1 MKALLVLLL
10 LAPLAV
16 SAEPFTPKSD
26 GDTVQRLPYR
36 VDAAERTRRAALARD
51 PAQLPLALATARAAL
66 DRARVLGDPRE
77 LGAAQAALAPWWT
90 RADAPAEAVLL
101 RARVLQARH
110 DFDGGLAQLRGLLA
124 RDDLAPKVRAQALL
138 DAASV
143 HQLRAEL
150 PQARAL
156 CEQLKPLA
164 PLPAAACLAELDS
177 LSGKAPAAAQAL
189 ARLSPGRHVLPW
201 LAVMRAELAERMGDA
216 SALALYR
223 QALLGADEVYTR
235 AALADWLLAQGR
247 DAEALA
253 LTEGSNADAV
263 LLRHVI
269 ALHRLGRPDS
279 EAAAP
284 TARLRDSLAAADKRE
299 PGKHAREQARFAL
312 DVAEQPREALRLAQ
326 VNWAMQREPAD
337 AVLLLRAAQ
346 ATGRDG
352 EPARREL
359 ARFVRER
366 GWQDARLAALAA
378 LAALLP
384 ATGA

>member
-1 MKALLVLLL
+1 MRALFALLLVL
-10 LAPLAV
+10 PLAV
-16 SAEPFTPKSD
+16 AAEPFTPKD
-26 GDTVQRLPYR
+26 DAAIVQRLPYR

-90 RADAPAEAVLL
+90 RADAPPEAVLL

-124 RDDLAPKVRAQALL
+124 RDDLPPELRAQALL
-138 DAASV
+138 DSAAV

-150 PQARAL
+150 PQARTL

-164 PLPAAACLAELDS
+164 PLPASACLAELDS
-177 LSGKAPAAAQAL
+177 LSGNAPAAAQVL
-189 ARLSPGRHVLPW
+189 ARLSPGRTVLPW
-201 LAVMRAELAERMGDA
+201 LALMRAELAERMGDA
-216 SALALYR
+216 AALGLYR
-223 QALLGADEVYTR
+223 QALVGADEVYTR

-247 DAEALA
+247 DAEALT
-253 LTEGSNADAV
+253 LTQGSDADAL

-269 ALHRLGRPDS
+269 ALHRLNRD
-279 EAAAP
+279 AAAP
-284 TARLRDSLAAADKRE
+284 TARLRDSLAAADRRE

-312 DVAEQPREALRLAQ
+312 DVSKQPREALRLAQ
-326 VNWAMQREPAD
+326 LNWAMQREPAD

-346 ATGRDG
+346 AAGRDG

-366 GWQDARLAALAA
+366 GWQDARLAALDRS
-378 LAALLP
+378 
-384 ATGA
+384 